1 MSYTPDMAPFCR
13 VGVLR
18 FTPVFHVF
26 LRKAEAGRIKAEA
39 GGFFY
44 FDCVVVMYGG
54 PEVVDR

>member
-13 VGVLR
+13 VGVLCSR
-18 FTPVFHVF
+18 MFFEVFSPGCI
-26 LRKAEAGRIKAEA
+26 AGRIKAEA